1 MKKYYPGETKQER
14 KARKAREKATGVK
27 EKMEFPKKG
36 SEVKKEP
43 VPTPNPK
50 PPHPSKHQRTK
61 YDRNKRHDK
70 FVPPQ
75 PDPVDKTEDR
85 WAPGF
90 SPEHK
95 RYVVCLKHGNKYS
108 AEYVNK
114 LFWMV
119 RRNLTLPFEFVCFT
133 ENPQDLDPNIRV
145 ETLPKLRGINGWW
158 YKPMFF
164 NPDLN
169 IKGTVLFLDLDVIVF
184 RNIDKLFTYA
194 PGHFCII
201 RDFNR
206 KNQPHWQKMN
216 SSCFRLETGQH
227 SQVYKEYM
235 QDPEGHSRKF
245 HGDQD
250 WIYHMIKTDFT
261 FWPDE
266 WLQSYK
272 WEMRNKPPM
281 ARVNGIRNFVSPGE
295 PQILPETSV
304 AVFHGE
310 PNPKDCV
317 DQWCKDNWK

>member
-27 EKMEFPKKG
+27 QKMDIPKR
-36 SEVKKEP
+36 EVVRKKVEQ
-43 VPTPNPK
+43 VPTPTPK
-50 PPHPSKHQRTK
+50 PPHPTKQQRTK

-75 PDPVDKTEDR
+75 PDPIDKTQDR

-90 SPEHK
+90 DPDHK
-95 RYVVCLKHGNKYS
+95 RYIVCLKHGNKYS

-114 LFWMV
+114 LYWMCK
-119 RRNLTLPFEFVCFT
+119 RHTTLPFEFVCFT
-133 ENPQDLDPNIRV
+133 ENPQDLVQEIRV
-145 ETLPKLRGINGWW
+145 ETLPKVRGVNGWW

-169 IKGTVLFLDLDVIVF
+169 IKGTMLYLDLDVIVF
-184 RNIDKLFTYA
+184 ENIDKLFTYA

-206 KNQPHWQKMN
+206 KNQPNWQKMN

-227 SQVYKEYM
+227 SNVYTEFWR
-235 QDPEGHSRKF
+235 DPEGNSRKF

-250 WIYHMIKTDFT
+250 WIYHIIKTDFT
-261 FWPDE
+261 FWPDA

-272 WEMRNKPPM
+272 WEMRNKPQ
-281 ARVNGIRNFVSPGE
+281 VKN
-295 PQILPETSV
+295 
-304 AVFHGE
+304 
-310 PNPKDCV
+310 K
-317 DQWCKDNWK
+317 WC